1 MKGGIYTKEHCPV
14 CGKNFTDTGK
24 DLICPDHLTRP
35 KRLFIGIYNK
45 VLGRLVSITRH
56 PVNRNLFSSYEE
68 ANRVLTVIR
77 NDIDASKR
85 DDFDASRYVTHQ
97 LQPYRFSAWAD
108 DWLKKRAVEV
118 ELKRRSPSYLKEL
131 RRFVKKFKSHFGTT
145 DIRDIGAKQIEEFYL
160 SLKCSPKT
168 TLNIMSALHKM
179 FVDAARWKDI
189 PEVPAFPQ
197 FDVPEPDSATIDL
210 ETQDKIIEAIPDQMD
225 RTYILLLARLM
236 LRPCEPRALQ
246 WDDID
251 FKRHWIHIRRHFSL
265 NEIRP
270 ATKSKNVKNLPL
282 SIEIEEALQKLP
294 RHLTSPYV
302 FWKRNGHPFSESWAR
317 KVWASACKQVG
328 VKISLYWGTKTSSA
342 TELADREGEA
352 FTQQF
357 MGHTTLK
364 MAKRYIK
371 NNPERL
377 RKGLREK
384 PPGKKR

>member
-1 MKGGIYTKEHCPV
+1 MKNVIAGTLNLAVDDEVIAANPAHRL
-14 CGKNFTDTGK
+14 GKIFRAKSPRPEID
-24 DLICPDHLTRP
+24 PLTR
-35 KRLFIGIYNK
+35 
-45 VLGRLVSITRH
+45 
-56 PVNRNLFSSYEE
+56 
-68 ANRVLTVIR
+68 
-77 NDIDASKR
+77 
-85 DDFDASRYVTHQ
+85 Q
-97 LQPYRFSAWAD
+97 
-108 DWLKKRAVEV
+108 EV
-118 ELKRRSPSYLKEL
+118 
-131 RRFVKKFKSHFGTT
+131 
-145 DIRDIGAKQIEEFYL
+145 
-160 SLKCSPKT
+160 
-168 TLNIMSALHKM
+168 ALL
-179 FVDAARWKDI
+179 
-189 PEVPAFPQ
+189 
-197 FDVPEPDSATIDL
+197 L
-210 ETQDKIIEAIPDQMD
+210 ETFKKHYPREYPLA
-225 RTYILLLARLM
+225 LLLARTG
-236 LRPCEPRALQ
+236 LRIGEAIALQ

-251 FKRHWIHIRRHFSL
+251 FKHHWIHIRRHFSL

-384 PPGKKR
+384 PPGTKR